1 MLNGRCHL
9 LSQRKSRWAW
19 PELQEELQLHKQL
32 ARWSLQIAAEGL
44 CNVAANVLETLFIL
58 FSVHSAGITGIVT
71 SSIIC
76 TRR

>member
-1 MLNGRCHL
+1 MLKGKCHL

-19 PELQEELQLHKQL
+19 PELEEELQLHKQL
-32 ARWSLQIAAEGL
+32 ARWSLEISGEGL
-44 CNVAANVLETLFIL
+44 CNLAANVLETLLVL
-58 FSVHSAGITGIVT
+58 FSVHSAGITGTVT